1 MTILPRDLSH
11 SSLLRERLEVF
22 IRYRQQMIGE
32 LCVLLTSGE
41 LALVGAR
48 NFVQND
54 SKLMC
59 GCSTQLRKIG
69 HPGCRLA
76 QVAHRF
82 RRQPTKLPHRINNL
96 RKPAIINA
104 IVDKLGVLAGLH
116 KARVAKDRQ
125 LLRKRW
131 LANCGFLCIG

>member
-54 SKLMC
+54 SKL
-59 GCSTQLRKIG
+59 
-69 HPGCRLA
+69 
-76 QVAHRF
+76 
-82 RRQPTKLPHRINNL
+82 
-96 RKPAIINA
+96 
-104 IVDKLGVLAGLH
+104 
-116 KARVAKDRQ
+116 
-125 LLRKRW
+125 
-131 LANCGFLCIG
+131 